1 MKRFLLIAIPFIFFG
16 CKNTISYELRNHTN
30 YDAILIDQSDIN
42 KSEYFIKANTTIT
55 IDHYDSGHFSL
66 KDNTYPIEVF
76 NGFSSTSINNMS
88 TYELSV
94 YNNTDK
100 TFCLNIKN
108 SKHPSTYS
116 FNIPSNFN
124 DNIFIYLSNQPEIE
138 LLDNNTLYDNYVIN
152 DNCLVIY

>member
-1 MKRFLLIAIPFIFFG
+1 MKKIILFLFPLFFLG

-42 KSEYFIKANTTIT
+42 KSEYFIKANTTLT

-76 NGFSSTSINNMS
+76 NGFSSTSINNMP

-124 DNIFIYLSNQPEIE
+124 DNILIYLSNQPEIE
-138 LLDNNTLYDNYVIN
+138 LLYN
-152 DNCLVIY
+152 DNTYNNFCIRENYLIIF